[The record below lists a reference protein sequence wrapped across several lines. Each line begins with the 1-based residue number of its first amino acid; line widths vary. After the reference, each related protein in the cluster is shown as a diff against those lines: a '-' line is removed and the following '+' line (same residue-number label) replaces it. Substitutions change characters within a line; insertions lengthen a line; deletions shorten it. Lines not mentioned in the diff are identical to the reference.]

1 MKLTKARLK
10 RIIKEE
16 LKAVR
21 LIEGRGTYDLKGGD
35 KVSHKNEPER
45 GIGTVRAV
53 DLAKR
58 VVSVAWENGTRQRH
72 DPSSL
77 KLIKEE
83 SAKILRENEFDPI
96 QYEHVA
102 GEAADK
108 TYALFV
114 QDMMQ
119 QWEDG
124 EAYGATEQEWKQRI
138 ESAEESL
145 KVKVMEAIDEAI
157 EQVST
162 EVSDGRAARSAL

>member
-1 MKLTKARLK
+1 MKLTKAKLK

-16 LKAVR
+16 
-21 LIEGRGTYDLKGGD
+21 T
-35 KVSHKNEPER
+35 
-45 GIGTVRAV
+45 
-53 DLAKR
+53 
-58 VVSVAWENGTRQRH
+58 
-72 DPSSL
+72 
-77 KLIKEE
+77 
-83 SAKILRENEFDPI
+83 AKILRENEFDPI

>member
-16 LKAVR
+16 
-21 LIEGRGTYDLKGGD
+21 T
-35 KVSHKNEPER
+35 
-45 GIGTVRAV
+45 
-53 DLAKR
+53 
-58 VVSVAWENGTRQRH
+58 
-72 DPSSL
+72 
-77 KLIKEE
+77 
-83 SAKILRENEFDPI
+83 AKILRENEFDPI

-124 EAYGATEQEWKQRI
+124 EVYGATEQEFKQRL
-138 ESAEESL
+138 EDAEESL
-145 KVKVMEAIDEAI
+145 KANVMEAIDEAI
-157 EQVST
+157 ELAHAAFST
-162 EVSDGRAARSAL
+162 L